1 MVVVVLAV
9 IGVSLWRG
17 SKLGAADAQKIQ
29 DRADDPVQAN
39 AAVYKDQ
46 LRDLEKEY
54 VLGNL
59 NSEELQIARDEL
71 ARRLLE
77 DVGGDTT
84 SAEHSLAISRE
95 ETFVEAHE
103 HAQIV
108 KPKPATCWRAPWVL
122 VMSFVFLVPVA
133 AMLMYAVMG
142 QPLALNPAALQ
153 AEAEQGSDIS
163 PEKMTEMAT
172 ALMRRLQDEPN
183 QVDGWVM
190 LARVQRAREHFDE
203 SDEAFRKALALS
215 KDDNLAIEHAEV
227 LAQKNQGSFAG
238 QPWAIIQRVLT
249 ADPQHLNALLLAG
262 SASYTE
268 LNYRSALRF
277 WERAREVVEPNSPD
291 APELDRAIAQTREKM
306 GLPAAPPRS
315 NVMANALGQPNTN
328 STTNGA
334 AVNANSTGAPNSQV
348 STIRITGRVSVIKE
362 LADKVAPSDTVFVFA
377 TPVSGSRMPLA
388 IVRTTADKL
397 PFDFV
402 LDDSTSM
409 NPAAK
414 LSSMTEVTV
423 KVRISKS
430 GQAIA
435 QPGDLGVSLTPVKLG
450 TSGLN
455 LMVREPLK

>member
-1 MVVVVLAV
+1 MVFVVLTV
-9 IGVSLWRG
+9 ICVSLWRG
-17 SKLGAADAQKIQ
+17 SQLGADASHQAQ
-29 DRADDPVQAN
+29 ENADDPVQAN

-46 LRDLEKEY
+46 IHDLEKEY

-59 NSEELQIARDEL
+59 SSEELQIAKDEL
-71 ARRLLE
+71 ARRLLD
-77 DVGGDTT
+77 DVGDT
-84 SAEHSLAISRE
+84 
-95 ETFVEAHE
+95 
-103 HAQIV
+103 AQIT
-108 KPKPATCWRAPWVL
+108 KSTPQAWRAPWIW
-122 VMSFVFLVPVA
+122 VMGFVFLVPVA
-133 AMLMYAVMG
+133 ASVMYAVMG

-183 QVDGWVM
+183 QIDGWIM

-227 LAQKNQGSFAG
+227 LAQKNQGNFAG

-262 SASYTE
+262 SASYSE

-277 WERAREVVEPNSPD
+277 WERAREVVEPASPD

-306 GLPAAPPRS
+306 GLPSAPTRS
-315 NVMANALGQPNTN
+315 NALANAPTSQSAT
-328 STTNGA
+328 SSVGA
-334 AVNANSTGAPNSQV
+334 SNNQASSA
-348 STIRITGRVSVIKE
+348 RISGRVSVIKE
-362 LADKVAPSDTVFVFA
+362 LADKVAPTDTVFVFA

-414 LSSMTEVTV
+414 LSSMAEVTV

-430 GQAIA
+430 GQAMA

-450 TSGLN
+450 SSGLN
-455 LMVREPLK
+455 LMVREPLQ

>member
-1 MVVVVLAV
+1 VNPTLIFLLSALAMVVVVLTV
-9 IGVSLWRG
+9 ICVSLWRG
-17 SKLGAADAQKIQ
+17 SQLGADASHQAQ
-29 DRADDPVQAN
+29 ENADDPVQAN

-46 LRDLEKEY
+46 IHDLEKEY

-59 NSEELQIARDEL
+59 SSEELQIAKDEL
-71 ARRLLE
+71 ARRLLD
-77 DVGGDTT
+77 DVGDTT
-84 SAEHSLAISRE
+84 
-95 ETFVEAHE
+95 
-103 HAQIV
+103 QIT
-108 KPKPATCWRAPWVL
+108 KSTPQAWRAPWIW
-122 VMSFVFLVPVA
+122 VMGFVFLVPVA
-133 AMLMYAVMG
+133 ASVMYAVMG

-183 QVDGWVM
+183 QIDGWIM

-227 LAQKNQGSFAG
+227 LAQKNQGNFAG

-262 SASYTE
+262 SASYSE

-277 WERAREVVEPNSPD
+277 WERAREVVEPASPD

-306 GLPAAPPRS
+306 GLPSAPTRS
-315 NVMANALGQPNTN
+315 NAMANAPTSQSAT
-328 STTNGA
+328 SSVGA
-334 AVNANSTGAPNSQV
+334 SNNQASSA
-348 STIRITGRVSVIKE
+348 RISGRVSVIKE
-362 LADKVAPSDTVFVFA
+362 LADKVAPTDTVFVFA

-430 GQAIA
+430 GQATA

-450 TSGLN
+450 SSGLN
-455 LMVREPLK
+455 LMVREPLQ

>member
-1 MVVVVLAV
+1 MVAVVLA
-9 IGVSLWRG
+9 IISISLWRG
-17 SKLGAADAQKIQ
+17 SQLGAEASQQAQ
-29 DRADDPVQAN
+29 DNADDPVQAN

-59 NSEELQIARDEL
+59 TSEELQIAREEL

-77 DVGGDTT
+77 DVGD
-84 SAEHSLAISRE
+84 S
-95 ETFVEAHE
+95 VPNQPAHRTKLQ
-103 HAQIV
+103 AQV
-108 KPKPATCWRAPWVL
+108 WRAPWVWI
-122 VMSFVFLVPVA
+122 MSFVFLVPVA
-133 AMLMYAVMG
+133 SMLMYAVLG

-153 AEAEQGSDIS
+153 AGVEQGSDIS

-203 SDEAFRKALALS
+203 SDEAFKKALALS

-227 LAQKNQGSFAG
+227 LAQKNQGNFAG

-277 WERAREVVEPNSPD
+277 WERAREVVEPDSPD
-291 APELDRAIAQTREKM
+291 ATELDRAIAQTREKM
-306 GLPAAPPRS
+306 GLPAAPPS
-315 NVMANALGQPNTN
+315 SPAMTA
-328 STTNGA
+328 
-334 AVNANSTGAPNSQV
+334 
-348 STIRITGRVSVIKE
+348 RITGRVSVIKE
-362 LADKVAPSDTVFVFA
+362 LAEKVAPTDTVFVFA
-377 TPVSGSRMPLA
+377 TPVSGSRMPVA

-414 LSSMTEVTV
+414 LSTMTEVTV

-430 GQAIA
+430 RQAMA

-450 TSGLN
+450 SSGLN
-455 LMVREPLK
+455 LMVREPLQ

>member
-1 MVVVVLAV
+1 MVFVVLTV
-9 IGVSLWRG
+9 ICVSLWRG
-17 SKLGAADAQKIQ
+17 SQLGADASHQAQ
-29 DRADDPVQAN
+29 ENADDPVQAN

-46 LRDLEKEY
+46 IHDLEKEY

-59 NSEELQIARDEL
+59 SSEELQIAKDEL
-71 ARRLLE
+71 ARRLLD
-77 DVGGDTT
+77 DVGDTT
-84 SAEHSLAISRE
+84 
-95 ETFVEAHE
+95 
-103 HAQIV
+103 QIT
-108 KPKPATCWRAPWVL
+108 KSTPQAWRAPWIW
-122 VMSFVFLVPVA
+122 VMGFVFLVPVA
-133 AMLMYAVMG
+133 ASVMYAVMG

-183 QVDGWVM
+183 QIDGWIM

-227 LAQKNQGSFAG
+227 LAQKNQGNFAG

-262 SASYTE
+262 SASYSE

-277 WERAREVVEPNSPD
+277 WERAREVVEPASPD

-306 GLPAAPPRS
+306 GLPSAPTRS
-315 NVMANALGQPNTN
+315 NALANAPTSQSAT
-328 STTNGA
+328 SSVGA
-334 AVNANSTGAPNSQV
+334 SNNQASSA
-348 STIRITGRVSVIKE
+348 RISGRVSVIKE
-362 LADKVAPSDTVFVFA
+362 LADKVAPTDTVFVFA

-414 LSSMTEVTV
+414 LSSMAEVTV

-430 GQAIA
+430 GQAMA

-450 TSGLN
+450 SSGLN
-455 LMVREPLK
+455 LMVREPLQ